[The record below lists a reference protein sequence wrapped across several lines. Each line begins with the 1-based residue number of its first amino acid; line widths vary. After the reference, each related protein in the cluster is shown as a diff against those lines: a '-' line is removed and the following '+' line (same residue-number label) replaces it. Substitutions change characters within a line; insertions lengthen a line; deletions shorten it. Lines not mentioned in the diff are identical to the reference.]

1 MDRKTINAEFRRQ
14 FFPLLAADGF
24 VRSGDVARRVLPGSV
39 VHVVEIQHRPRAG
52 VFQVGLGVHLSP
64 LDEVAGTSSTPAE
77 QLREHDCAWR
87 SSIISGFRNSSDA
100 EFAYGQSAAE
110 AAESVAFFVS
120 EWPRQATGFFGP
132 LTAFPEDFQA
142 GAVAAAS
149 NESMHPAHLLTW
161 ARVAVLLEDT
171 QLARS
176 ISAHALPRVPERATS
191 LRHDLESLSQS

>member
-14 FFPLLAADGF
+14 FFPLLTADGF
-24 VRSGDVARRVLPGSV
+24 VRSGDVARRVLPGGA
-39 VHVVEIQHRPRAG
+39 VHVVEIQHRPRVG
-52 VFQVGLGVHLSP
+52 VFQVGLGVHLTP
-64 LDEVAGTSSTPAE
+64 LDELAGTSSAPAE

-100 EFAYGQSAAE
+100 EFAYGQSAAD

-120 EWPRQATGFFGP
+120 EWPRQASEFFGP

-142 GAVAAAS
+142 AAEAAAS
-149 NESMHPAHLLTW
+149 NLSMHPAHLLTW
-161 ARVAVLLEDT
+161 ARVAILLKDS

-176 ISAHALPRVPERATS
+176 LSAQALPRVPERATS
-191 LRHDLESLSQS
+191 LRDELERLSQG

>member
-14 FFPLLAADGF
+14 FFPLLNAGGF
-24 VRSGDVARRVLPGSV
+24 VRSGDVARRVLPGGV
-39 VHVVEIQHRPRAG
+39 THVVEIQHRPRAD

-64 LDEVAGTSSTPAE
+64 LDEVAATSSTPAD

-87 SSIISGFRNSSDA
+87 SSIISGFRNGSDA

-120 EWPRQATGFFGP
+120 EWPRQSEELFGP
-132 LTAFPEDFQA
+132 LTAFPEDFRT
-142 GAVAAAS
+142 GAEAAAS
-149 NESMHPAHLLTW
+149 DESMHPAHLLTW
-161 ARVAVLLEDT
+161 ARVAVLLEDG

-176 ISAHALPRVPERATS
+176 ISAQALPRVPERATS
-191 LRHDLESLSQS
+191 LRDDLEGLSQG